1 MLMKQSLLRIA
12 AASAAAVFVTLGAVG
27 PTYADDHGDQRD
39 GGRTAA
45 AHSKKSHDTRPDDD
59 ATTATDR
66 SDDAGERQRS
76 PEQSK
81 QADGAEHDKGAKQDK
96 GAEHN
101 DKGTAP
107 EQSKANPPRHTP
119 VTVCHLLG
127 NGSYH
132 LLTFDDSAL
141 KAHQAH
147 GDIYPVPHD
156 GCPATSTT
164 PSTTPETAQSGSHGN
179 GHTPV
184 TVCHLL
190 GNGSYHLLT
199 FDDSALK
206 AHLAHGDLYP
216 APAGCATP
224 ETAVPPLAQP
234 QSEVASSPS
243 GGAPGAEVL
252 GIEKLLTTHKTTV
265 LQGSPA
271 VLGVQ
276 ATRTANR
283 APAQVAP
290 VAGILPQTGA
300 GRFGLLVVTGLGLLG
315 AGGVM
320 LTRKRAQAGS

>member
-39 GGRTAA
+39 GGRAAA

-101 DKGTAP
+101 DKGTSP
-107 EQSKANPPRHTP
+107 EQSKANPPR
-119 VTVCHLLG
+119 
-127 NGSYH
+127 
-132 LLTFDDSAL
+132 
-141 KAHQAH
+141 
-147 GDIYPVPHD
+147 
-156 GCPATSTT
+156 
-164 PSTTPETAQSGSHGN
+164 
-179 GHTPV
+179 HTPV

-290 VAGILPQTGA
+290 VAVILPQTGA